1 MTITMAAAVTLKAG
15 QLVSGAGIAVGT
27 KVASD
32 TTIDTP
38 TEVVIDTPPSGAIAA
53 GSTLTFSTPATSGC
67 TTDTSTHVGSVTA
80 TTQPPYFISEL
91 CATVWA
97 TCCVPGLR
105 ATGIQDDDSTAGVN
119 EACAPCEAGKYHAS
133 ATGSSASAAGVCDEC
148 PAGTF
153 QNEEGKAGCI
163 KCEAGMLSMGSRTAC
178 RKCEAGE
185 FADTRAEECKTCE
198 KGTYAP
204 SAQENGCLACAAGSS
219 TDLMTAATQCTWRYT
234 RQGRVSVGV
243 G

>member
-15 QLVSGAGIAVGT
+15 QLVSGPGIAAGT
-27 KVASD
+27 KVALD
-32 TTIDTP
+32 TTTAA
-38 TEVVIDTPPSGAIAA
+38 VVIDTPPPSGTIAA

-67 TTDTSTHVGSVTA
+67 ETDTNTHVGSVTA

-91 CATVWA
+91 CAIGA
-97 TCCVPGLR
+97 TCCDPGLK
-105 ATGIQDDDSTAGVN
+105 ATGTQDLTSTTESN
-119 EACAPCEAGKYHAS
+119 EACAPCEAGRYHAS
-133 ATGSSASAAGVCDEC
+133 ATDSSASAAGECDAC

-153 QNEEGKAGCI
+153 QHEEGKADCI
-163 KCEAGMLSMGSRTAC
+163 KCEAGMLSMVSRTAC

-185 FADTRAEECKTCE
+185 FADTKTEECKTCE
-198 KGTYAP
+198 EGTYAP
-204 SAQENGCLACAAGSS
+204 SAQENACLACAAGSN